1 MKLAVDHFSFF
12 VLRLPRQPISQLI
25 EQINSVVELPPA
37 DESKLL
43 LKLLQQPGVAES
55 IYLASPD
62 LYTAWQTAKGI
73 QDGLNS
79 ALQKALWR
87 YIIRSYCRATP
98 YGLFAGVGMGTIGQL
113 SRILFGPTPWHTV
126 SRPDSLV
133 LLAISSR
140 VDEDLS
146 VRPLLHYRLNNSLY
160 ETAGQYRFSERT
172 GSRHHP
178 KIVLSSLP
186 KTPDLQTLVNF
197 LRVHGSASYTE
208 LVTLY
213 GTEYQ
218 QQVQDYV
225 NHLIN
230 DQFLVSNL
238 ALPVTGSS
246 IADFVVQQL
255 KKLGTEYP
263 LYQQLLNASS
273 LLRSL

>member
-1 MKLAVDHFSFF
+1 MKTFPSGRCF
-12 VLRLPRQPISQLI
+12 
-25 EQINSVVELPPA
+25 
-37 DESKLL
+37 
-43 LKLLQQPGVAES
+43 
-55 IYLASPD
+55 
-62 LYTAWQTAKGI
+62 
-73 QDGLNS
+73 
-79 ALQKALWR
+79 
-87 YIIRSYCRATP
+87 
-98 YGLFAGVGMGTIGQL
+98 
-113 SRILFGPTPWHTV
+113 
-126 SRPDSLV
+126 
-133 LLAISSR
+133 
-140 VDEDLS
+140 
-146 VRPLLHYRLNNSLY
+146 HYRLNNSLY

-172 GSRHHP
+172 GSRHQP

-197 LRVHGSASYTE
+197 LRVRGSASYIE

-263 LYQQLLNASS
+263 LYQQLLKASS
-273 LLRSL
+273 LLRDSPIKLDNVAQVQEFISRTCSRRNGRPYGFAGSGRFVFPSCSARTFIGNDKANCQPVQSAADGLTVPKRFSFRGIFPAIQGAV

>member
-12 VLRLPRQPISQLI
+12 VLRLPCQPISQLI
-25 EQINSVVELPPA
+25 DHINSVVHLSPT
-37 DESKLL
+37 DQSKLL

-62 LYTAWQTAKGI
+62 LYTAWQSSKQI
-73 QDGLNS
+73 PDGLNS

-98 YGLFAGVGMGTIGQL
+98 YGLFAGVGIGIISQS
-113 SRILFGPTPWHTV
+113 SRILFGPTPWQTV
-126 SRPDSLV
+126 SRPDSLA
-133 LLAISSR
+133 LLSISR
-140 VDEDLS
+140 KADEDLS
-146 VRPLLHYRLNNSLY
+146 VRPLLHYGLNNSLY

-172 GSRHHP
+172 GSRHQP
-178 KIVLSSLP
+178 KIVLSSLS

-197 LRVHGSASYTE
+197 LQVRGSASYIE

-225 NHLIN
+225 NH
-230 DQFLVSNL
+230 
-238 ALPVTGSS
+238 
-246 IADFVVQQL
+246 
-255 KKLGTEYP
+255 
-263 LYQQLLNASS
+263 
-273 LLRSL
+273 